1 MTEDA
6 GALRNMIVH
15 RAREYVTGGMF
26 AQELGPR
33 IAVPSESPRHDS
45 AADHL
50 RYLRDEIAP
59 ALETLGFSTRI
70 LENPVV
76 ERAPA
81 LYAERLEAS
90 DLPTVLGYGHG
101 DVLWGMGGDWAENR
115 DPFTLVEADGK
126 LYGRGTVDNKGQH
139 TINIAALR
147 CVIEAKGR
155 LGFNAKFLIESGEET
170 GSPGLEE
177 IARANSELLSAD
189 VLIASDGPRTA
200 THTPTLF
207 LGARGGMG
215 FELIADEREGAYH
228 SGNWGGLLVN
238 PGIRL
243 AHALATITDAHGRI
257 LIDEWTPGEIPAN
270 VRDALSRIELE
281 RGEGDPEIDRDWGE
295 PDLDAP
301 LQVFG
306 WCNFEVLAFT
316 CGRPEAPVN
325 AVPGNARAM
334 CQLRYVVG
342 IDRERIL
349 PALREHLDRHGFS
362 DIRVEPQKRAF
373 FSATR
378 TDPDNDWVRVAVD
391 SIRRTTTKE
400 PAVLPNLGG
409 SLPNEVFAETL
420 GMPTVW
426 VPHSHRSCGQHA
438 PNEHMLLSVA
448 EEAAAIMAALYFD
461 IGENAARL
469 KPSTGDSTRSAA

>member
-1 MTEDA
+1 MREK
-6 GALRNMIVH
+6 IVA
-15 RAREYVTGGMF
+15 RARDYVTSGAF
-26 AQELGPR
+26 AEELRSR
-33 IAVPSESPRHDS
+33 IAVPSESPREDS
-45 AADHL
+45 GADHL
-50 RYLRDEIAP
+50 RYLEEEIAR
-59 ALETLGFSTRI
+59 ALKALGFSTRI
-70 LENPVV
+70 LDNPVTP
-76 ERAPA
+76 RLPA
-81 LYAERLEAS
+81 LYGERIEGD

-101 DVLWGMGGDWAENR
+101 DVLWGMGGDWDEGR
-115 DPFTLVEADGK
+115 DPFTLAEADGR

-147 CVIEAKGR
+147 CVLEARGH
-155 LGFNAKFLIESGEET
+155 LGFNAKMLIESGEET
-170 GSPGLEE
+170 GSPGLNE
-177 IARANSELLSAD
+177 IALQNRDLLSAD
-189 VLIASDGPRTA
+189 VLVASDGPRTA

-243 AHALATITDAHGRI
+243 AHALATITDARGRI
-257 LIDEWTPGEIPAN
+257 MIGEWTPDEIPPN
-270 VRDALSRIELE
+270 VREALTKIELE
-281 RGEGDPEIDRDWGE
+281 RGENDPAIAPDWGE
-295 PDLDAP
+295 PELDAP

-325 AVPGNARAM
+325 AVPGKARAV

-342 IDRERIL
+342 IDRDRIL

-362 DIRVEPQKRAF
+362 DIAVEPQKRAF

-378 TDPDNDWVRVAVD
+378 TDPDNDWVKLAIA
-391 SIRRTTTKE
+391 SIRRTTDKE

-426 VPHSHRSCGQHA
+426 VPHSHRACGQHA

-448 EEAAAIMAALYFD
+448 EEAAAIMAGLYCD
-461 IGENAARL
+461 IGEQAATLR
-469 KPSTGDSTRSAA
+469 KPARDSSR

>member
-1 MTEDA
+1 MREK
-6 GALRNMIVH
+6 IIE
-15 RAREYVTGGMF
+15 RARVYVTSGTF
-26 AQELGPR
+26 ADELRSR
-33 IAVPSESPRHDS
+33 IAVPSESPREDS
-45 AADHL
+45 AVDHL
-50 RYLRDEIAP
+50 RYLEDEIAP
-59 ALETLGFSTRI
+59 ALNALGFSTQV
-70 LENPVV
+70 LANPVMP
-76 ERAPA
+76 RLPA
-81 LYAERLEAS
+81 LYAERIEGD

-101 DVLWGMGGDWAENR
+101 DVLWGMGGDWDEGR
-115 DPFTLVEADGK
+115 DPFTLTKVDGK

-147 CVIEAKGR
+147 CVLDARGR
-155 LGFNAKFLIESGEET
+155 LGFNAKMLIETGEET
-170 GSPGLEE
+170 GSPGLND
-177 IARANSELLSAD
+177 IAESNRELLRAD

-215 FELIADEREGAYH
+215 FELIADERDGAYH

-243 AHALATITDAHGRI
+243 AHALATITDARGRI
-257 LIDEWTPGEIPAN
+257 QIPEWTPGEIPPN
-270 VRDALSRIELE
+270 VRAALSRIELE
-281 RGEGDPEIDRDWGE
+281 RSAGDPAIAPDWGE

-325 AVPGNARAM
+325 AVPGKARAV

-342 IDRERIL
+342 IDRDRIL

-373 FSATR
+373 FAATR
-378 TDPDNDWVRVAVD
+378 TDPDNDWVRLAVA
-391 SIRRTTTKE
+391 SIRRTTNKE

-426 VPHSHRSCGQHA
+426 VPHSHRACGQHA
-438 PNEHMLLSVA
+438 PNEHMLLSIA
-448 EEAAAIMAALYFD
+448 EEAAAIMAGLYHD
-461 IGENAARL
+461 IGEEAVSLKARA
-469 KPSTGDSTRSAA
+469 GRSTRSGA